1 MHFIFAKL
9 YQEYKK
15 NDPTTAKTRITTY
28 VTIFYLLLSLF
39 IILPASS
46 YIEKYIT
53 EKQSDYSKLTYIVFY
68 LAFLITIM
76 RVVYRYYIKNNY
88 IQKLA
93 EKHKNRKFNKALL
106 YFFVITII
114 PTLLVLAGILTVLVN
129 GGTIG
134 GNEIKGLLE
143 YK

>member
-9 YQEYKK
+9 YHEYEK
-15 NDPTTAKTRITTY
+15 NDPTTATTRITTY
-28 VTIFYLLLSLF
+28 ITIFYLLLSLF
-39 IILPASS
+39 ILLPASS
-46 YIEKYIT
+46 YIEKNIT
-53 EKQSDYSKLTYIVFY
+53 GKQSDYSKLKYIVFY
-68 LAFLITIM
+68 LAFLFTIM
-76 RVVYRYYIKNNY
+76 RIVYRYYIKNNY

-106 YFFVITII
+106 YFFVVTII
-114 PTLLVLAGILTVLVN
+114 PSLLVLAGIFTVLIN

-143 YK
+143 SK

>member
-9 YQEYKK
+9 YEEYKK
-15 NDPTTAKTRITTY
+15 NDPTTATTRITTY
-28 VTIFYLLLSLF
+28 ITIFYLLLSLF
-39 IILPASS
+39 IILPTSS
-46 YIEKYIT
+46 YIEKNIT

-68 LAFLITIM
+68 LIFLITIM
-76 RVVYRYYIKNNY
+76 RIVYRYYIKNNY

-93 EKHKNRKFNKALL
+93 EKHKKRKFNKVLL
-106 YFFVITII
+106 YFLVVTII
-114 PTLLVLAGILTVLVN
+114 PTILVLAGILTVLIN